1 MFELNTSLP
10 NYHNA
15 ILYSNKNSQIK
26 DNEKDVNL
34 QSATISNEE
43 AKEALNSR
51 YNSGI
56 YTYHL
61 ALDEFPDIAFSEIL
75 HKTDSFRSKILKQA
89 TNQHIPTENEYQKA
103 RDSLNEQLDNILIEL
118 YKQEPNLEKNPNN
131 YLIDGAIRMKVF
143 LKMDEENM
151 QTSKQAL
158 LNSIN
163 SFNCASDTKDLKANL
178 SNYISNVEGVAYNMI
193 EQFNCLFACLDIP
206 KSQQKSIENALSI
219 ITSYTYDKSGRLTDS
234 LNIGGYTISWEG
246 DNPTIFQGSYSLK
259 ISYSPQE
266 DILLSLSSNFDSS
279 QTFFEVLEQ
288 RDKLEKENQELKT
301 KQAYNA
307 YGIPQNTFT
316 KSDSTDSI
324 MQTLLKESKSGN
336 GV

>member
-1 MFELNTSLP
+1 MFDLNTSLP

-15 ILYSNKNSQIK
+15 ILYGNKNSQIK
-26 DNEKDVNL
+26 DNKKDVNL

-43 AKEALNSR
+43 AREALNSR

-89 TNQHIPTENEYQKA
+89 ANQYIPTENEYQKA

-131 YLIDGAIRMKVF
+131 YLIDGVIRMKVF
-143 LKMDEENM
+143 LKMDEENI

-158 LNSIN
+158 LNSISSLN
-163 SFNCASDTKDLKANL
+163 RASDAKDLKANL
-178 SNYISNVEGVAYNMI
+178 SNYIGNVEGVAYSMI

-206 KSQQKSIENALSI
+206 KSQQ
-219 ITSYTYDKSGRLTDS
+219 
-234 LNIGGYTISWEG
+234 
-246 DNPTIFQGSYSLK
+246 
-259 ISYSPQE
+259 
-266 DILLSLSSNFDSS
+266 
-279 QTFFEVLEQ
+279 
-288 RDKLEKENQELKT
+288 
-301 KQAYNA
+301 
-307 YGIPQNTFT
+307 
-316 KSDSTDSI
+316 
-324 MQTLLKESKSGN
+324 ESKIGRASCRER
-336 GV
+336 V

>member
-1 MFELNTSLP
+1 MFDLNTSLS

-15 ILYSNKNSQIK
+15 ILYNNKNSQIK
-26 DNEKDVNL
+26 DYEKDANL
-34 QSATISNEE
+34 QSTTISDEE
-43 AKEALNSR
+43 AREALNNR

-61 ALDEFPDIAFSEIL
+61 ALDEFPNIAFSEIL

-89 TNQHIPTENEYQKA
+89 ANQYIPTENEYQKA

-143 LKMDEENM
+143 LKMDEENI

-158 LNSIN
+158 LNSISSLN
-163 SFNCASDTKDLKANL
+163 HASDVKDLKANL
-178 SNYISNVEGVAYNMI
+178 SNYIGNVEGVAYNMI

-206 KSQQKSIENALSI
+206 KPQQESIENALSI

-234 LNIGGYTISWEG
+234 FNIGGYAISWEG

-266 DILLSLSSNFDSS
+266 NILLSLASNLDSS

-288 RDKLEKENQELKT
+288 RDKLEKQNQEFKN
-301 KQAYNA
+301 KQASIA
-307 YGIPQNTFT
+307 YGILQNTFT

-324 MQTLLKESKSGN
+324 MQTLLKESKEGRKT
-336 GV
+336 